1 MNAIARPD
9 RLEESIELLET
20 ALEAAAEARAETEE
34 YAERMKQVYSVLVVH
49 YRGEGKSIAESEHQA
64 RASAKYKEIADK
76 WVLAN
81 YEFRKTDAIAEAK
94 RLRFEAWR
102 TANATE
108 RAKMN
113 LR

>member
-1 MNAIARPD
+1 MSEALERSIAG
-9 RLEESIELLET
+9 LEE
-20 ALEAAAEARAETEE
+20 ALQAAGEARAETEE
-34 YAERMKQVYSVLVVH
+34 YAERMKQVFSVLVVH
-49 YRGEGKSIAESEHQA
+49 YKGQGCGVGEAEHQA
-64 RASAKYKEIADK
+64 RASPKYKEIADK

-81 YEFRKTDAIAEAK
+81 YEYRKTDATAEAK

>member
-1 MNAIARPD
+1 MADALERSIDA
-9 RLEESIELLET
+9 LEESL
-20 ALEAAAEARAETEE
+20 AAAAEARGEAEEC
-34 YAERMKQVYSVLVVH
+34 AERMKQVFSVLVVH
-49 YRGEGKSIAESEHQA
+49 YRNEGKGIGECEHQA
-64 RASAKYKEIADK
+64 RASTKYKEAADK

-81 YEFRKTDAIAEAK
+81 YEYRKTDAIAEAK